1 MGQLNLNQLRAFVT
15 VADKGSFSASAKVL
29 GVSQPAVTLQIQAL
43 EDFLGVELLD
53 RQTRK
58 VRLTDPGSVFY
69 PVARQV
75 LSRLETAQQQLEEL
89 SQQVKG
95 RLVVGGSTI
104 PGQHI
109 LPRILG
115 LFKAEYPDVSLT
127 LEVADTK
134 AIVDMITD
142 RELDVGLIGAPA
154 KREHLISRELTAD
167 ELVLLVPADHPLARK
182 RKVPLSSLSQHDF
195 ILREA
200 GSGTRQATQ
209 EFLRRHGLSIDRLRV
224 SMELGSSE
232 AVVSAV
238 EAGLGVS
245 IISKWAAEKSLAL
258 GRVKVAKVEGLP
270 LVRPLYLV
278 YQEHPRGKVAKVFV
292 DFTLGLDMSKVKPI

>member
-1 MGQLNLNQLRAFVT
+1 MNLNQLRAFVT
-15 VADKGSFSASAKVL
+15 VADKGSFSVTAKVL
-29 GVSQPAVTLQIQAL
+29 GVSQPAVTLQIQSL
-43 EDFLGVELLD
+43 EDSLGVELLD

-58 VRLTDPGSVFY
+58 VRLTDPGQVFY

-115 LFKAEYPDVSLT
+115 LFKQRYPDVSVA
-127 LEVADTK
+127 LEVADTR
-134 AIVDMITD
+134 AIVDKITD
-142 RELDVGLIGAPA
+142 REIDVGLIGAPV
-154 KREHLISRELTAD
+154 KKEHLISRELTAD
-167 ELVLLVPADHPLARK
+167 ELVMVVPADHPLARK
-182 RKVPLSSLSQHDF
+182 RKIPLTALSQHDF

-209 EFLRRHGLSIDRLRV
+209 EFLRSHGMGLERLRV

-238 EAGLGVS
+238 EAGLGISIVS
-245 IISKWAAEKSLAL
+245 RWAAEKALAL
-258 GRVKVAKVEGLP
+258 GRVKIAKVEGLP
-270 LVRPLYLV
+270 LLRPLYLV

-292 DFTLGLDMSKVKPI
+292 EFTEGLDMSKVQPS